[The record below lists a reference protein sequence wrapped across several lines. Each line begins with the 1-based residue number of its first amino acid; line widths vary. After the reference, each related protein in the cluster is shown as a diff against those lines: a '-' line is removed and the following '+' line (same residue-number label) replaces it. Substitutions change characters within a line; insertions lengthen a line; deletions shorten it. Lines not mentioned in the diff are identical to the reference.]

1 MSRPRRAAAVKA
13 LAQLPPPRVCADT
26 HPSRCEPLLCLC
38 SRFNCKDKLNSYI
51 PPSCS
56 FSASRLA
63 WGILRPELDNRDLRS
78 PDPQLLA
85 YSRSLMAHH
94 MRRNNTNAK
103 FCLSYFL
110 AYERLSLEQQARSV
124 DGLVGTTEGVC
135 SIFPTALSISSI
147 QL

>member
-1 MSRPRRAAAVKA
+1 
-13 LAQLPPPRVCADT
+13 
-26 HPSRCEPLLCLC
+26 
-38 SRFNCKDKLNSYI
+38 
-51 PPSCS
+51 
-56 FSASRLA
+56 
-63 WGILRPELDNRDLRS
+63 
-78 PDPQLLA
+78 
-85 YSRSLMAHH
+85 MAHH